1 MTEASTESFIDALTD
16 ELRPVRRLWSPGW
29 RAMAWIAAVAAAAGL
44 LASFSDLADLGHR
57 LAFVPDMW
65 LAVLGSTATAV
76 LGAVAVFHLCLPDGR
91 SGWALLPLPGLGL
104 WIAGTSMGCF
114 RSWLIPGLEPA
125 TLVEART
132 CFGFIAL
139 LSVPLSAMTILM
151 VRRGYPL
158 RPNLAAA
165 IGGLAVAAAAAT
177 LLNFFHP
184 YDVGVADLAVHAA
197 AIGLVVLLNRIVGG
211 RLLRPARRGVE
222 SIQT

>member
-1 MTEASTESFIDALTD
+1 MTDASTDTFIDALTD

-29 RAMAWIAAVAAAAGL
+29 RALAWITVVAAVAGV
-44 LASFSDLADLGHR
+44 LASLSDLADLGHR
-57 LAFVPDMW
+57 LVSVPDMW

-76 LGAVAVFHLCLPDGR
+76 LGAVAVFHLCLPDGQSR
-91 SGWALLPLPGLGL
+91 WALLPLPGLAL

-125 TLVEART
+125 TLLEART
-132 CFGFIAL
+132 CFGFITL
-139 LSVPLSAMTILM
+139 LSVPLSTMTILM

-165 IGGLAVAAAAAT
+165 TGGLAVAAAAAT

-184 YDVGVADLAVHAA
+184 YDVGVTDIAVHVV
-197 AIGLVVLLNRIVGG
+197 AIGLVVLLNRVVGG
-211 RLLRPARRGVE
+211 RLLVPARRGANR
-222 SIQT
+222 SRT

>member
-1 MTEASTESFIDALTD
+1 MTDASTDTFIDGLTD

-29 RAMAWIAAVAAAAGL
+29 RATAWIAVVTAVAGA
-44 LASFSDLADLGHR
+44 LASFSDLTDLAHR
-57 LAFVPDMW
+57 LAYVPDMW
-65 LAVLGSTATAV
+65 LAVLGSSATAA
-76 LGAVAVFHLCLPDGR
+76 LGSVAVFHLCLPDGKSR
-91 SGWALLPLPGLGL
+91 WALLPLPGLAL

-125 TLVEART
+125 TLGEART
-132 CFGFIAL
+132 CFGFITL

-165 IGGLAVAAAAAT
+165 TGGLAVAAAAAT

-184 YDVGVADLAVHAA
+184 YDVGVTDIAVHVV
-197 AIGLVVLLNRIVGG
+197 AIGLVVLVNRVVGG
-211 RLLRPARRGVE
+211 RLLVPKGSGTTRPRV
-222 SIQT
+222 